1 MTKSQG
7 NFIWYELMSPDPDAS
22 KTFYDAV
29 VGWNIDA
36 SPAGEI
42 DYRMIVIPGGGNAG
56 GVLRLDAAMQEHG
69 ARPMWLGYVGVDD
82 VDAMVAAVN
91 SAGGEVLMPPWT
103 IEGVGRIAMVRDAQG
118 NSFYLMRGASDQTSD
133 AFSVAAVG
141 HCNWNELSTADPDAA
156 RAFYGDRFGWTSDDF
171 MPMGEMGNYRFLD
184 HHGVRIGALCG
195 VGPGSTPGWRYY
207 FRVPSIN
214 AAVEA
219 INAGGGTVFMGPHEV
234 PGGDH
239 IVIGTDPQG
248 AQFALVGRP

>member
-1 MTKSQG
+1 MTNSQG

-42 DYRMIVIPGGGNAG
+42 DYRMIAIPGGGNAG

-82 VDAMVAAVN
+82 VDAMVAAIN
-91 SAGGEVLMPPWT
+91 AAGGDVLMPPWT

-118 NSFYLMRGASDQTSD
+118 NPFYLMRGASDQTSD
-133 AFSVAAVG
+133 AFSVDAVG

-184 HHGVRIGALCG
+184 HHGVRNGALCG
-195 VGPGSTPGWRYY
+195 VVHGSTPGWRYY
-207 FRVPSIN
+207 FRVPSID

-219 INAGGGTVFMGPHEV
+219 TNAGGGTVVMGPREV